1 MSALPKTT
9 KFCTSSSMK
18 TSRPLIAML
27 LVAAAAFVAAGCK
40 SEDELSTRP
49 WSTPKSWESGLPAG
63 LTEGR

>member
-1 MSALPKTT
+1 MSALRKTT
-9 KFCTSSSMK
+9 KSCISRLMK
-18 TSRPLIAML
+18 TSRWFAVLCVLSVVGL
-27 LVAAAAFVAAGCK
+27 LCVGCK

>member
-1 MSALPKTT
+1 
-9 KFCTSSSMK
+9 MK
-18 TSRPLIAML
+18 TSRWFAGLCVLSVAGL
-27 LVAAAAFVAAGCK
+27 LCVGCK

>member
-1 MSALPKTT
+1 
-9 KFCTSSSMK
+9 MK
-18 TSRPLIAML
+18 TSRPLVAML
-27 LVAAAAFVAAGCK
+27 LVAAASFLAVGCK

>member
-1 MSALPKTT
+1 MKSSRAFLAL
-9 KFCTSSSMK
+9 
-18 TSRPLIAML
+18 L
-27 LVAAAAFVAAGCK
+27 LVALAALLASGCK

>member
-1 MSALPKTT
+1 
-9 KFCTSSSMK
+9 MK

>member
-1 MSALPKTT
+1 
-9 KFCTSSSMK
+9 MK
-18 TSRPLIAML
+18 TSRLFAVL
-27 LVAAAAFVAAGCK
+27 LVLSAASFLCVGCK